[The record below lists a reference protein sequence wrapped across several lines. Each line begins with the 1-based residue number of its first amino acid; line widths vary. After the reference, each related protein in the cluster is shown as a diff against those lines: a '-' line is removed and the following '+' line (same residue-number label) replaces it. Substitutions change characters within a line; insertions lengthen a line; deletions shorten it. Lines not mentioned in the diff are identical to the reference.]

1 MSLISHDRLLRLVA
15 DGVITGVTE
24 EMVNAASIDITVGSR
39 FIVEAMPPED
49 DSVVSLRDRT
59 PPTSLVVECA
69 DGRPFMLPPGGFCLA
84 QSQQKFNLPANISAE
99 YKLKSSLAR
108 VGMNHLLA
116 GWCDAGWNGSV
127 LTLELHNVLRRH
139 SIAIR
144 EGDRIGQMIFFEHE
158 PVPQKASYAT
168 RGRYN
173 GDDTVKGMKA

>member
-1 MSLISHDRLLRLVA
+1 MSLLSHDQLLRLVA

-24 EMVNAASIDITVGSR
+24 DMVNAASIDITVGPT
-39 FIVEAMPPED
+39 FFVETSPAEGD
-49 DSVVSLRDRT
+49 AALVSLQDRQ
-59 PPTSLVVECA
+59 PPAMFEVRTE
-69 DGRPFMLPPGGFCLA
+69 GRPFILPAGGFCLA
-84 QSQQKFNLPANISAE
+84 HSQQTFNLPANISAE

-108 VGMNHLLA
+108 VGLNHLLA

-144 EGDRIGQMIFFEHE
+144 EGDRIGQMIFFHHE
-158 PVPQKASYAT
+158 AVPERASYAA

-173 GDDTVKGMKA
+173 GDNTVRGMKP